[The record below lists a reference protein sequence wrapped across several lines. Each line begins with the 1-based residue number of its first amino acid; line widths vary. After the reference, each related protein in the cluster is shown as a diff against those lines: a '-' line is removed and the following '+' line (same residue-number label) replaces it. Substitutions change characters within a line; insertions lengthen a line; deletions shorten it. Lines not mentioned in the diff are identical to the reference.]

1 MDPSGRYSIKHF
13 DEIDSTNSYL
23 LDNLD
28 KYGDKQVIIAKRQK
42 SGRGRL
48 NRKWISDKIGNLYM
62 SILLKPPRTNNQAKN
77 NLINITQFMC
87 VCICKVLEGF
97 EIKPSIKWPNDVL
110 VANKKISGILSEVRF
125 RADNYSGLV
134 LGVGV
139 NLNLS
144 QSDLNRID
152 QPATSL
158 NMFTKETV
166 DVFTFAQDL
175 LREFFI
181 NYETFINKGFLS
193 IKDDYTKRNNFL
205 NKKVIIKLPNKNE
218 VGVITKINADGTLT
232 MKKDTDEDI
241 IVNMGDL
248 IC

>member
-1 MDPSGRYSIKHF
+1 MDSSSRYNIKHF
-13 DEIDSTNSYL
+13 EEIDSTNSYL

-28 KYGDKQVIIAKRQK
+28 KYTDKQVVIAKKQK

-48 NRKWISDKIGNLYM
+48 NRKWASDKIGNLYM
-62 SILLKPPRTNNQAKN
+62 SILLKPSQTNKQANN
-77 NLINITQFMC
+77 NLVNITQYMC
-87 VCICKVLEGF
+87 VCICKVLESF
-97 EIKPSIKWPNDVL
+97 DINPSIKWPNDVL

-125 RADNYSGLV
+125 RANNYSGLV

-144 QSDLNRID
+144 QNDLNQID

-158 NMFTKETV
+158 NMFTEETI
-166 DVFTFAQDL
+166 DAFSFAQAL
-175 LREFFI
+175 LKEFFI
-181 NYETFINKGFLS
+181 KYETFIKEGFLC

-205 NKKVIIKLPNKNE
+205 NKKVIIKLPNKHE